1 MEKILDELFKGLAE
15 IRIKDPDSDLARE
28 GIDRIYRV
36 FNESFGH
43 YYSFESFAAL
53 GNMYVMD
60 DRFKAN
66 IDKYGEGLAE
76 FLSKAMQEYA
86 DRQSE
91 G

>member
-1 MEKILDELFKGLAE
+1 
-15 IRIKDPDSDLARE
+15 
-28 GIDRIYRV
+28 
-36 FNESFGH
+36 
-43 YYSFESFAAL
+43 L